1 MFGVGLDVDGGVGGA
16 ICVVDGLGDEVAKG
30 FALDVIQGLVNLG

>member
-16 ICVVDGLGDEVAKG
+16 ICVVDGLGELAKG

>member
-1 MFGVGLDVDGGVGGA
+1 MFGVGLDVDGGVGA
-16 ICVVDGLGDEVAKG
+16 TCVVDGLGDEVAKG